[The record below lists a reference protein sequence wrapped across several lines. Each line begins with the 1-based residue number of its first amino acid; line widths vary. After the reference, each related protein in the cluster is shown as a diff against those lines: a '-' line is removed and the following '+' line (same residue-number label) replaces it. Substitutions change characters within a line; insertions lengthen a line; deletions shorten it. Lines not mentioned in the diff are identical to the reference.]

1 MPEVNKSELIELYN
15 DALVLG
21 YNLNLES
28 VANYPL
34 KVIYPGKTVEELSES
49 ELVTLIKAVVT
60 GLTGQV
66 C

>member
-1 MPEVNKSELIELYN
+1 MSDLKEQLIELYN
-15 DALVLG
+15 DSLTLG

-34 KVIYPGKTVEELSES
+34 KAVFPSKKVEELSEN

>member
-21 YNLNLES
+21 YNLNLED

-34 KVIYPGKTVEELSES
+34 KTVFPGKTVEELSES

-60 GLTGQV
+60 NLTGQV